1 LEPAIP
7 NRGLGAFLLVTALV
21 LLLRLPF
28 LNQAIQGDDSYYLT
42 GAMHA
47 QIDPWHPTHGAYVFA
62 GKTVDMRGHP
72 HPPLNMW
79 VLAGLLALVGDVK
92 EVPFHA
98 AYVLF
103 SLVAAWAMLSL
114 ARRFSP
120 RPLWAVLLF
129 LAVPPF
135 VVNGNSLESDIP
147 FLAFWMASA
156 ALFIAAVDRGSLRLL
171 TGAAAA
177 WIPAALAAY
186 QSLVFLP
193 IGALYLWFHRRRWAP
208 AWAALATPAAVLAA
222 WQLFE
227 RITGGAM
234 PAGVLAGYF
243 ESYGFQAL
251 GTKFENAVALTV
263 HLGWIVFPPV
273 ALAAFR
279 RSPKWVWAAAT
290 AAALAGAVGLDP
302 HPLFW
307 FTFGTGV
314 FVALASAV
322 ALRGSRDEDRFFL
335 SAWLILFFVA
345 ALALFFAGSARY
357 LLPLAAPLCLLV
369 TRSLAERP
377 RWLATGV
384 VFQAGLALGLAWMNY
399 QHWDAYRRFVAS
411 LHDEFAQHRVWV
423 NAEWGLRFYAEAEG
437 GLPLEQGQP
446 VRPGD
451 MVLTSEISYPIEFT
465 TGGGV
470 ATPVAKT
477 EVRPAL
483 PLRIIGLGA
492 HSAYSTVTLG
502 YRPFDIVFGPLDR
515 VQAEAVL
522 ERKPSLS
529 DLPMNAPEAATQIV
543 SGIYQL
549 EKNAWRW
556 TSGRA
561 VLLLKAPPT
570 AAFLEASLYVPDA
583 APARRVTLLVNGR
596 PAARIDL
603 PGPGSYTLR
612 TPKPLAPQA
621 DPVTVEIL
629 VDHTFL
635 PRGDDRELGVILSRV
650 GFREP

>member
-1 LEPAIP
+1 METAVHNKQVRSL
-7 NRGLGAFLLVTALV
+7 LLVTLLV
-21 LLLRLPF
+21 LLLRVPF

-47 QIDPWHPTHGAYVFA
+47 QIDPWHPTHGKYVFA

-79 VLAGLLALVGDVK
+79 ALAGLLALFGDVR

-120 RPLWAVLLF
+120 RPVWAVLLF
-129 LAVPPF
+129 LVVPPF
-135 VVNGNSLESDIP
+135 VVNGNSLESDVP

-156 ALFIAAVDRGSLRLL
+156 ALFVAAVDRGSLRLL
-171 TGAAAA
+171 AAAVAA

-186 QSLVFLP
+186 QSVVFLP
-193 IGALYLWFHRRRWAP
+193 IGALYLGLHRRRWIP
-208 AWAALATPAAVLAA
+208 AWAALATPPAVLAA

-251 GTKFENAVALTV
+251 GTKLQNAAALTV

-279 RSPKWVWAAAT
+279 RSSIWLWAAAGG
-290 AAALAGAVGLDP
+290 AALAGAIALDP

-314 FVALASAV
+314 LVTLACAA
-322 ALRGSRDEDRFFL
+322 ALRDRRDADEFFL
-335 SAWLILFFVA
+335 SAWVVLFFAA

-369 TRSLAERP
+369 SRRLAERP
-377 RWLATGV
+377 RWLALGV
-384 VFQAGLALGLAWMNY
+384 ALQALLALGLAWMNY
-399 QHWDAYRRFVAS
+399 QHWDAYRRFVAG
-411 LHDEFAQHRVWV
+411 LRDQFTQHRVWV

-446 VRPGD
+446 VQPGE
-451 MVLTSEISYPIEFT
+451 MVLTSEISYPLEFT

-470 ATPVAKT
+470 ATPVT
-477 EVRPAL
+477 EMEVRPAL
-483 PLRIIGLGA
+483 PLRLIGLGA
-492 HSAYSTVTLG
+492 RSAYSTVTLG
-502 YRPFDIVFGPLDR
+502 YRPFDVVFGPLDR
-515 VQAEAVL
+515 VRAEIVL
-522 ERKPSLS
+522 ERRPVLS
-529 DLPMNAPEAATQIV
+529 DLPMNAPEAPSQIV

-549 EKNAWRW
+549 EENAWRW

-561 VLLLKAPPT
+561 VVLLKAPPGP
-570 AAFLEASLYVPDA
+570 AVLEASIYVPDA
-583 APARRVTLLVNGR
+583 APARSVTLLAGGR
-596 PAARIDL
+596 LTARMEL
-603 PGPGSYTLR
+603 PEPGSYVVR
-612 TPKPLAPQA
+612 SQKPIAPAA

-629 VDHTFL
+629 VDRTFS
-635 PRGDDRELGVILSRV
+635 PRGDDRELGVILVRV
-650 GFREP
+650 GFRRP